1 MAKRNHEL
9 DAPIL
14 MSARAEFL
22 EKGFENASLKSIC
35 ENAGVTT
42 GAVYKRYKDKEAL
55 FAAVVEETVNKLNG
69 AADMKCDY
77 DMGALS
83 DEELLAMWNMDE
95 SSIMWWFEFLDDVR
109 DDFVLLISRAET
121 TRYAHFQHDWVE
133 KMTDGTYECYEEM
146 FRRGLTNV
154 KVSRREFHIL
164 LTAFWTTFYE
174 PFVHGYSMEEI
185 KAHSSLVCR
194 LFDWKTVL
202 GLRA

>member
-9 DAPIL
+9 DVPIL

-69 AADMKCDY
+69 AADVKCDY

-133 KMTDGTYECYEEM
+133 KMTDVTYECYEEM